1 MDRAR
6 ILIADEDEPLVRT
19 ISWLLK
25 EQGYEAAVAMDGA
38 HVPELL
44 ETLAP
49 DLLIVNLEMRGLNG
63 TDLLRGIGSDPRWR
77 DIPVLVLSSLDLDEA
92 MPRLLAMGAADVV
105 SKPVQVR
112 DLLARIHVQLRM
124 RQELLHA
131 RSALRSTEVELHRV
145 RAEAES
151 RRKIVDILHE
161 VTGDFSSEELYQ
173 ILVRRVARA
182 LDISHCSLIL
192 ARAGDQVGVVAAA
205 YETPGLG
212 RLDIR
217 LDRYPEIQAALD
229 TWRPVLIDELSESP
243 LHNEVRLDW
252 ATNGTEVPFRSV
264 VVLPFR
270 LDGEHAGVI
279 LLRTVDGEPALGRAD
294 VEFADTVV
302 RAAVAAIRR
311 AQLIEVAHADRARLE
326 MLAHTDPLTQ
336 TYNRRALMDRLT
348 EEMERARRYGLQLS
362 VLMVDLDHFKAIN
375 DSYGHVV
382 GDEVLRGVSATLQRE
397 ARAVDVVA
405 RYGGEE
411 FVVVL
416 PETGTEGAMA
426 VAERIR
432 SRVAAVP
439 PMPGG
444 EYGWL
449 RVTVS
454 IGVASVPESG
464 ANTPEEL
471 IGVADQAL
479 YRAKAEG
486 RNRVCG

>member
-6 ILIADEDEPLVRT
+6 ILIADEDEALVRT

-25 EQGYEAAVAMDGA
+25 EQGYEVAATLDRAS
-38 HVPELL
+38 VPDLL
-44 ETLAP
+44 DAAQP
-49 DLLIVNLEMRGLNG
+49 DLLITDVQAPESDG
-63 TDLLRGIGSDPRWR
+63 TELLQRIHADARWR
-77 DIPVLVLSSLDLDEA
+77 DIPVLVLSALDAEEA
-92 MPRLLAMGAADVV
+92 MQQLLSLGAADVV
-105 SKPVQVR
+105 GKPFQAR
-112 DLLARIHVQLRM
+112 DLLARIRVQLRI
-124 RQELLHA
+124 RRELQQA
-131 RSALRSTEVELHRV
+131 RSALRSTEVELRRV

-173 ILVRRVARA
+173 ILVRRVGRA

-192 ARAGDQVGVVAAA
+192 ARAGDEVGIVAAA
-205 YETPGLG
+205 YEAPGLG
-212 RLDIR
+212 RLEIR

-229 TWRPVLIDELSESP
+229 SWRPVLIEDVDQSP
-243 LHNEVRLDW
+243 LYTNVRREW
-252 ATNGTEVPFRSV
+252 AATGTRVPFRSV

-279 LLRTVDGEPALGRAD
+279 FLRTLRNEPALGRAD

-311 AQLIEVAHADRARLE
+311 AQIIETAHADRARLE

-348 EEMERARRYGLQLS
+348 EEMERARRYGLHLS

-397 ARAVDVVA
+397 ARTVDIVA
-405 RYGGEE
+405 RFGGEE

-416 PETGTEGAMA
+416 PETGAEGALA
-426 VAERIR
+426 LAERIR
-432 SRVAAVP
+432 ARIAGTP
-439 PMPGG
+439 PVPGG

-454 IGVASVPESG
+454 IGVATVPESR
-464 ANTPEEL
+464 ASTPEEL
-471 IGVADQAL
+471 IGVADEAL